1 MGHEARLALF
11 SGDRLLVRFCSPGWR
26 KALRPVSL
34 ADLLGQARAI
44 DPRECRRVI
53 FGDAPLEHP
62 DFAELVR
69 ACRALGLQHFALETD
84 GRPLAR
90 PGVVESLVELG
101 FEKVFVVA
109 GGIRKR
115 VHETVLQD
123 PGFVEAIEGLRRVAQ
138 SSLELYV
145 VAPILAWTRDDLEPL
160 LEYVLLMEG
169 GPTGFL
175 LWVPEVGHVPP
186 AYRRLLLSHGEQAR
200 IAAHLFAA
208 CARRRVE
215 YGFFTKRGVLPC
227 AAGGALDRFGTV
239 FFDRLNHLKHNPHS
253 QRERFE
259 RVAACASC
267 SLEQSCPGVDAAYL
281 AAFGDGELTAVPL
294 DVSMDWKLKRINRL
308 EEHGMNNVSAFSN
321 EVENQGRSLVRING
335 HCNMSCGFCFIDRTV
350 PDFDTEGL
358 KRAIDTLAAQNLD
371 HLVLSGGEPTLH
383 PDLDVLVAHAKA
395 LGFRTVEIQSNG
407 VKAAELGYAKR
418 LAEAGLD
425 KITVSLHSV
434 DPEHSDKITRL
445 PGAFGKTMA
454 AMHNFRELGVLTQVA
469 HVITRSNFQ
478 ELPET
483 VRFLRTEFPEATG
496 RLSICFGIAQP
507 ISDLVYTWVIPRFD
521 EVQPYMQQALDYC
534 LDTDVGFGGMIGQ
547 GGYPPCMLGGDLRY
561 YERNLIHIYRSQDH
575 DEQFYKAPRC
585 QECSFDAWC
594 LGVRKHYVETYG
606 EAEITPF
613 RADVAALPPGL
624 PAQETRPQGSAGA
637 ATRRAA
643 EALIQ
648 IGKRPAVP

>member
-26 KALRPVSL
+26 KALRPVPL
-34 ADLLGQARAI
+34 AALIEQACAL

-53 FGDAPLEHP
+53 FGDAPLAHP

-69 ACRALGLQHFALETD
+69 ACRDLGLQHFALETD
-84 GRPLAR
+84 GRPLAQ

-123 PGFVEAIEGLRRVAQ
+123 EGFVEAIEGLRRVAK
-138 SSLELYV
+138 SVLELYV
-145 VAPILAWTRDDLEPL
+145 VAPILTWTREDLEPL
-160 LEYVLLMEG
+160 LDYLLLMDG

-175 LWVPEVGHVPP
+175 LWVPEVGNVPP
-186 AYRRLLLSHGEQAR
+186 AYRRVLLSHGEQAK
-200 IAAHLFAA
+200 IAAYLFAA
-208 CARRRVE
+208 CARRKVE

-253 QRERFE
+253 QQERFE
-259 RVAACASC
+259 RVLACASC

-281 AAFGDGELTAVPL
+281 AAFGDGELTAIPL
-294 DVSMDWKLKRINRL
+294 DISMDWKLKRINRL
-308 EEHGMNNVSAFSN
+308 EEHGVKNVSAFSN
-321 EVENQGRSLVRING
+321 DVENQGRSLIRING
-335 HCNMSCGFCFIDRTV
+335 HCNMSCSFCFIDRTV
-350 PDFDTEGL
+350 PDFETEGL
-358 KRAIDTLAAQNLD
+358 KRAIDDLATQNLD

-383 PDLDVLVAHAKA
+383 PDLDVLIAHAKA

-407 VKAAELGYAKR
+407 VKAAEIDYAKR
-418 LAEAGLD
+418 LSDAGLN

-445 PGAFGKTMA
+445 PGGFGKTMA
-454 AMHNFRELGVLTQVA
+454 ALHNFRKLGVLTQVA
-469 HVITRSNFQ
+469 HVITKSNFK
-478 ELPET
+478 ELPDT
-483 VRFLRTEFPEATG
+483 VRFLHTEFPEATG

-507 ISDLVYTWVIPRFD
+507 ISDLVYTWVMPQFD
-521 EVQPYMQQALDYC
+521 EVRPYMRQALDYC
-534 LDTDVGFGGMIGQ
+534 LDTDIGFGGMIGQ
-547 GGYPPCMLGGDLRY
+547 GGYPPCMLDGDLRY
-561 YERNLIHIYRSQDH
+561 YERNLIHIYKSQDH
-575 DEQFYKAPRC
+575 GEQFYKAARC
-585 QECSFDAWC
+585 KECSFDAWC

-606 EAEITPF
+606 EAEIKPF
-613 RADVAALPPGL
+613 KADVAALPPGPPTSTARR
-624 PAQETRPQGSAGA
+624 PAQ
-637 ATRRAA
+637 
-643 EALIQ
+643 ALIQ
-648 IGKRPAVP
+648 IGKRPAAP

>member
-1 MGHEARLALF
+1 MGHEARLSLF
-11 SGDRLLVRFCSPGWR
+11 TGDRLLTRFCSPGWR
-26 KALRPVSL
+26 KALRPVPLSTL
-34 ADLLGQARAI
+34 IEQARAL
-44 DPRECRRVI
+44 DPRACRRLI
-53 FGDAPLEHP
+53 FGDAPLAHP
-62 DFAELVR
+62 DFAALVR
-69 ACRALGLQHFALETD
+69 ACSDLGLQHFALETD

-90 PGVVESLVELG
+90 PGVVEALVDLG

-115 VHETVLQD
+115 VHEAVLAD
-123 PGFVEAIEGLRRVAQ
+123 EGFVEAVEGMRLVAA
-138 SSLELYV
+138 SALELYV

-160 LEYVLLMEG
+160 FDYLLLMEG

-175 LWVPEVGHVPP
+175 LWVPEVGQVPP
-186 AYRRLLLSHGEQAR
+186 AYRRLLLAHGEQAR
-200 IAAHLFAA
+200 IAARVFAA
-208 CARRRVE
+208 AARRKVE

-227 AAGGALDRFGTV
+227 AAEGALDRFGTV

-253 QRERFE
+253 RDERFE

-281 AAFGDGELTAVPL
+281 KAFGAVDLAAIPL

-308 EEHGMNNVSAFSN
+308 EEHGVKNVSAFSN
-321 EVENQGRSLVRING
+321 EVEDQGRALVRING

-350 PDFDTEGL
+350 PDFETEGL
-358 KRAIDTLAAQNLD
+358 KRAIDDLAAQNLD

-383 PDLDVLVAHAKA
+383 PDLDALIAHAKA

-407 VKAAELGYAKR
+407 VKAAEMGYAKR
-418 LAEAGLD
+418 LADAGLD

-469 HVITRSNFQ
+469 HVITRSNFA
-478 ELPET
+478 ELPDT
-483 VRFLRTEFPEATG
+483 VRFLRAEFPEATG
-496 RLSICFGIAQP
+496 RLSVCFGIAQP

-521 EVQPYMQQALDYC
+521 EVAPYMRQALDYC

-561 YERNLIHIYRSQDH
+561 YERNLIHIYKSEDH

-585 QECSFDAWC
+585 GECSFDPWC
-594 LGVRKHYVETYG
+594 LGVRRDYVETYG

-613 RADVAALPPGL
+613 QVDGAALPPR
-624 PAQETRPQGSAGA
+624 PAAPEPKPRA
-637 ATRRAA
+637 ATRRPG

-648 IGKRPAVP
+648 IGKRPAAP